1 MKESGIQKSE
11 IRSQNKNKSVSQS
24 LNAEFCLLTSDSCSS
39 SLIPYLVWALAAM
52 LVLGFVSLIVVAPVA
67 LAHGYNSSA
76 FVLYQ
81 MFSRVCHQ
89 IPERAF
95 YLEGHPVA
103 VCARCTG
110 IYFGFTASVL
120 VYPLVRSLHRGD
132 APARHWLL
140 LAAVP
145 ALLDFALGFF
155 GIWEN
160 THWSRALT
168 GALLGT
174 VAAFYVV
181 PGLMDLSRMTFRR
194 KPGYSTN
201 LEKTSGV

>member
-1 MKESGIQKSE
+1 
-11 IRSQNKNKSVSQS
+11 
-24 LNAEFCLLTSDSCSS
+24 
-39 SLIPYLVWALAAM
+39 M
-52 LVLGFVSLIVVAPVA
+52 LVLSFVSLIVVAPLA
-67 LAHGYNSSA
+67 HAHGYNSSA

-95 YLEGHPVA
+95 YLEGHPFA

-120 VYPLVRSLHRGD
+120 VFPLVRSLRRGD
-132 APARHWLL
+132 TPARKWLL

-145 ALLDFALGFF
+145 ALLDFAFGFF

-160 THWSRALT
+160 THWSRSLT
-168 GALLGT
+168 GALLGA

-181 PGLMDLSRMTFRR
+181 PGLIDLSRMTFRR
-194 KPGYSTN
+194 PPGYSIN
-201 LEKTSGV
+201 PERSSGV